1 MREFI
6 YYSNKGRTSGNF
18 TDLMNAG
25 RMDIVCHI
33 VINSFFLSQKM
44 RDDVKL
50 HLMLN
55 GPPDPPKHIEITAK
69 TSEGMPETG
78 KEVGSVDISKK
89 DIGGLIK
96 IILYKY
102 KKDRKIE
109 VYNGISVEKKSFVK
123 LIDEFKDRTIYLLDK
138 KGEDIS
144 KIKIKENPVFIIGDH
159 EGLPKKV
166 KKYILKNKNVKPISI
181 GPQMYFASHVVV
193 ILNNILDSREFIAL
207 FNNKSRIASK
217 IIKYTYKLICLIAI
231 K

>member
-18 TDLMNAG
+18 KDLMEAG

-50 HLMLN
+50 HLILN
-55 GPPDPPKHIEITAK
+55 GPPDPPKHIEMTAN
-69 TSEGMPETG
+69 TQEGMPETG

-89 DIGGLIK
+89 DIAGLIK

-102 KKDRKIE
+102 KKGKKSE
-109 VYNGISVEKKSFVK
+109 PYKGIFIEKKSFVK
-123 LIDEFKDRTIYLLDK
+123 VIDELKDRNIYLLDK

-159 EGLPKKV
+159 EGIPKKV
-166 KKYILKNKNVKPISI
+166 KRYILKNKDVNPISI
-181 GPQMYFASHVVV
+181 GPKVYFASHVVV
-193 ILNNILDSREFIAL
+193 ILNNILDRNEI
-207 FNNKSRIASK
+207 
-217 IIKYTYKLICLIAI
+217 
-231 K
+231 

>member
-18 TDLMNAG
+18 DDLMKAG

-50 HLMLN
+50 HLILN
-55 GPPDPPKHIEITAK
+55 GPPDPPKHIEIKANTK
-69 TSEGMPETG
+69 DGMPETG

-89 DIGGLIK
+89 DIAGLLK

-102 KKDRKIE
+102 KKGKKTE
-109 VYNGISVEKKSFVK
+109 VYNRIFVEKKSFVK
-123 LIDEFKDRTIYLLDK
+123 MIDELKDRNIYLLDK

-144 KIKIKENPVFIIGDH
+144 RINIKENPVFIIGDH
-159 EGLPKKV
+159 EGIPKKI
-166 KKYILKNKNVKPISI
+166 KRYILNNKNVKSVSI
-181 GPQMYFASHVVV
+181 GPQVYFASHVVV
-193 ILNNILDSREFIAL
+193 ILNNILDRNE
-207 FNNKSRIASK
+207 
-217 IIKYTYKLICLIAI
+217 
-231 K
+231 

>member
-1 MREFI
+1 
-6 YYSNKGRTSGNF
+6 
-18 TDLMNAG
+18 
-25 RMDIVCHI
+25 
-33 VINSFFLSQKM
+33 M

-166 KKYILKNKNVKPISI
+166 KKYILKNKNVKPVSI
-181 GPQMYFASHVVV
+181 GPKMYFASHVVV
-193 ILNNILDSREFIAL
+193 ILNNILDRNEI
-207 FNNKSRIASK
+207 
-217 IIKYTYKLICLIAI
+217 
-231 K
+231 

>member
-166 KKYILKNKNVKPISI
+166 KKYILKNKNVKPVSI
-181 GPQMYFASHVVV
+181 GPKMYFASHVVV
-193 ILNNILDSREFIAL
+193 ILNNILDRNEI
-207 FNNKSRIASK
+207 
-217 IIKYTYKLICLIAI
+217 
-231 K
+231 

>member
-18 TDLMNAG
+18 TDLMSAG

-166 KKYILKNKNVKPISI
+166 KKYILKNKNVKPVSI
-181 GPQMYFASHVVV
+181 GPKMYFASHVVV
-193 ILNNILDSREFIAL
+193 ILNNILDRNET
-207 FNNKSRIASK
+207 K
-217 IIKYTYKLICLIAI
+217 I
-231 K
+231 

>member
-18 TDLMNAG
+18 TDLMSAG

-55 GPPDPPKHIEITAK
+55 GSPDPPKHIEITAK

-166 KKYILKNKNVKPISI
+166 KKYILKNKNVKPVSI
-181 GPQMYFASHVVV
+181 GPKMYFASHVVV
-193 ILNNILDSREFIAL
+193 ILNNILDRNE
-207 FNNKSRIASK
+207 KK
-217 IIKYTYKLICLIAI
+217 I
-231 K
+231 

>member
-18 TDLMNAG
+18 DDLMKAG

-50 HLMLN
+50 HLILN
-55 GPPDPPKHIEITAK
+55 GQPDPPKHIEITAN
-69 TSEGMPETG
+69 TQEGMPETG

-89 DIGGLIK
+89 DIAGLIK

-102 KKDRKIE
+102 KRDRKTE
-109 VYNGISVEKKSFVK
+109 VYKGIFIEKKSFMK
-123 LIDEFKDRTIYLLDK
+123 LLDELKDRSVYLLDK

-144 KIKIKENPVFIIGDH
+144 KIEIKENPIFIIGDH
-159 EGLPKKV
+159 EGIPKKE
-166 KKYILKNKNVKPISI
+166 KKYILKNKNITPVSI
-181 GPQMYFASHVVV
+181 GPKVYFASHVVV
-193 ILNNILDSREFIAL
+193 ILNNILDRNEI
-207 FNNKSRIASK
+207 
-217 IIKYTYKLICLIAI
+217 
-231 K
+231 

>member
-18 TDLMNAG
+18 TDLMSAG

-109 VYNGISVEKKSFVK
+109 VYNGISVERKSFVK
-123 LIDEFKDRTIYLLDK
+123 LIDELKDRTIYLLDK

-166 KKYILKNKNVKPISI
+166 KKYILKNKNVKPVSI
-181 GPQMYFASHVVV
+181 GPKMHPM
-193 ILNNILDSREFIAL
+193 
-207 FNNKSRIASK
+207 
-217 IIKYTYKLICLIAI
+217 
-231 K
+231 

>member
-18 TDLMNAG
+18 KDLMEAG

-50 HLMLN
+50 HLILN
-55 GPPDPPKHIEITAK
+55 GPPDPPKHIEITAN
-69 TSEGMPETG
+69 TQEGMPETG

-89 DIGGLIK
+89 DIAGLIK

-102 KKDRKIE
+102 KKDKKTE
-109 VYNGISVEKKSFVK
+109 VYKGIFVEKKSFMR
-123 LIDEFKDRTIYLLDK
+123 LLDELKDRNVYLLDK

-144 KIKIKENPVFIIGDH
+144 KVEIKSNPIFIIGDH
-159 EGLPKKV
+159 EGIPRKE
-166 KKYILKNKNVKPISI
+166 KKYILKNKNVTPVSI
-181 GPQMYFASHVVV
+181 GPKVYFASHVVV
-193 ILNNILDSREFIAL
+193 ILNNILDRNEM
-207 FNNKSRIASK
+207 K
-217 IIKYTYKLICLIAI
+217 
-231 K
+231 